1 MSIVAKFQI
10 FLAKFFLLAIY
21 IDDPRLFNT
30 DASSTMSEAKPEP
43 PQPDAKPDAKPDIKP
58 QPPKKK
64 GFSNP
69 ALRMMGIP
77 RISLPSRNWLIFWSV
92 LIGVGSSIAYD
103 KYEQKQIRKKWMA
116 SVSHLSEEVYTNDRI
131 PRKLTI
137 YIAPPPNDFLDES
150 LRIFRKFIKP
160 VLNAGSVDFE
170 IFSESRQGDI
180 RSAVAQRIR
189 DLRIKEAEKGK
200 IQPDQT
206 KENGIGEPP
215 EYVRRSDLYKPSDVL
230 GLYKVFPQKIEIVSD
245 DANNEVAGGI
255 VCIGRGAFKEYISG
269 VHEGLLGPLQKP
281 QAIADEEARRA
292 EAKAK
297 DKEENPTKYSDDDDE
312 DNDNLKP
319 VPMKFINSSDYAN
332 APLAPEFN
340 MDTVIKDD
348 KGIPLFFE
356 QPVYVYSVPTIQG
369 FKNVPRKMYR
379 FFTKRFFAD
388 DYGERTTHIVNK
400 DTRPFKEKDVLMAKE
415 EEVDW
420 PPNWVKKGTERGSEW
435 VQELAYDDRVISR
448 MRVFDVKK

>member
-1 MSIVAKFQI
+1 MS
-10 FLAKFFLLAIY
+10 
-21 IDDPRLFNT
+21 DP
-30 DASSTMSEAKPEP
+30 KPES
-43 PQPDAKPDAKPDIKP
+43 PQPDAKSNVKPEIKP

-92 LIGVGSSIAYD
+92 LVGVGSSIAYD
-103 KYEQKQIRKKWMA
+103 KYEQKQVRKKWMA

-137 YIAPPPNDFLDES
+137 YIAPPPNDFLDSS

-170 IFSESRQGDI
+170 IFSEGRQGDI
-180 RSAVAQRIR
+180 RSSVAQRIR
-189 DLRIKEAEKGK
+189 DLRIKELEKGK
-200 IQPDQT
+200 VV
-206 KENGIGEPP
+206 KESKSSEIIEEP
-215 EYVRRSDLYKPSDVL
+215 EYVKRSDLYRPSDVL
-230 GLYKVFPQKIEIVSD
+230 GLYKIFPQNIDTVSD
-245 DANNEVAGGI
+245 DANTDVAGGV

-292 EAKAK
+292 EQKAK
-297 DKEENPTKYSDDDDE
+297 DKEENPSKYSDDDDDE

-319 VPMKFINSSDYAN
+319 VPMRFIKSSEYAN

-340 MDTVIKDD
+340 LDTILKDD
-348 KGIPLFFE
+348 KGIPYFFE
-356 QPVYVYSVPTIQG
+356 QPVYVFSVPTIQG
-369 FKNVPRKMYR
+369 FKNVPRKVYR

-400 DTRPFKEKDVLMAKE
+400 DTRPFKEKDILMAKE

-420 PPNWVKKGTERGSEW
+420 PSNWVKRGTERGSEW

-448 MRVFDVKK
+448 MRVFDDKK

>member
-1 MSIVAKFQI
+1 M
-10 FLAKFFLLAIY
+10 AKFFLLAIY

-170 IFSESRQGDI
+170 IFSEGRQGDI

-206 KENGIGEPP
+206 EENGIGEPP